1 MTIIATQ
8 PLRASL
14 AVDRGGEGAAAT
26 NGGGDCVA
34 GVDAGWGMTGD
45 GLTEGD
51 HVGDDQVGGNG
62 GGTRCCGVGGSGC
75 GARRRVDVVRAV
87 TRVLAVAV
95 RDPPLCA
102 GTVII

>member
-26 NGGGDCVA
+26 NGGGD
-34 GVDAGWGMTGD
+34 AGWGTAGD

-51 HVGDDQVGGNG
+51 HVGDDQVGGMA
-62 GGTRCCGVGGSGC
+62 V
-75 GARRRVDVVRAV
+75 AHAAVDSV
-87 TRVLAVAV
+87 AVAV
-95 RDPPLCA
+95 VPVVALTSPGLARASWRLPLGIPLCA
-102 GTVII
+102 PAQS

>member
-26 NGGGDCVA
+26 NGGGD
-34 GVDAGWGMTGD
+34 AGWGTAGD

-75 GARRRVDVVRAV
+75 GARRRVDVARAG

-95 RDPPLCA
+95 GDPPLCA
-102 GTVII
+102 GTVLI

>member
-26 NGGGDCVA
+26 NGGGD
-34 GVDAGWGMTGD
+34 AGWGTTGD

-51 HVGDDQVGGNG
+51 RVGDGEVGVYG
-62 GGTRCCGVGGSGC
+62 GGSGC
-75 GARRRVDVVRAV
+75 GARRRVDVARAV

-95 RDPPLCA
+95 RDPPLRA
-102 GTVII
+102 GAVFI